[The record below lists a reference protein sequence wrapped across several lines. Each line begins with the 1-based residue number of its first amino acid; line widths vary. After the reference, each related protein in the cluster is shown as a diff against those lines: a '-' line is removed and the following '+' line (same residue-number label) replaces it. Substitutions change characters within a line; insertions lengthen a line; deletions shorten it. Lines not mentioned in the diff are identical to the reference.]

1 MASTHRYISLAR
13 AVAVAAALMLSMVA
27 SGRADSPTPTPGVGA
42 RAGGAIDRAL
52 SAVGDELSD
61 AIVKTKIRVAMLEH
75 LKSDGLRV
83 QVDVRAGVV
92 SLSGEVQRRADR
104 KLAEQVAASVDGV
117 KEVHSKVTVAA
128 GARPAPPPVA
138 GFVGEVERSFDDA
151 LLEARIKGRLLEEIG
166 KAAFKVEV
174 SAVDGVVSL
183 SGSVPDEARERLAVK
198 AAQGTS
204 GVKELHDLLKIAP

>member
-1 MASTHRYISLAR
+1 MPTTDRSSSLAR
-13 AVAVAAALMLSMVA
+13 AVAVAAALMLGLAA
-27 SGRADSPTPTPGVGA
+27 SGRAASPTPSPGVGA
-42 RAGGAIDRAL
+42 RAGDAIDRAL
-52 SAVGDELSD
+52 GAVSDELAD

-92 SLSGEVQRRADR
+92 NLSGEVQRRADQ
-104 KLAEQVAASVDGV
+104 KLAEQVAASVDGA

-128 GARPAPPPVA
+128 GAGPTPPPVA
-138 GFVGEVERSFDDA
+138 GFVGKVERNFDDV

-166 KAAFKVEV
+166 KAAFKIEV

-183 SGSVPDEARERLAVK
+183 SGIVPDEAREKLAVK
-198 AAQGTS
+198 VAQGTG
-204 GVKELHDLLKIAP
+204 GVKELHDLLKVAP